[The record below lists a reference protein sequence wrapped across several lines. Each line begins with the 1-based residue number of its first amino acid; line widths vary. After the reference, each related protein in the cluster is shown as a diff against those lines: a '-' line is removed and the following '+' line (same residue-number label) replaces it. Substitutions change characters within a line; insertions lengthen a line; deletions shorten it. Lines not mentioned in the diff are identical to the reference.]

1 MGQLK
6 IHDNEQSKEL
16 KNKLKFF
23 LYFWIMKIVLS
34 YEYTFPE
41 GNFKRQ
47 LEILLVNLKHQMPY
61 KNLNVNMKT

>member
-23 LYFWIMKIVLS
+23 LYFRIMKIVLS
-34 YEYTFPE
+34 YE
-41 GNFKRQ
+41 
-47 LEILLVNLKHQMPY
+47 
-61 KNLNVNMKT
+61 